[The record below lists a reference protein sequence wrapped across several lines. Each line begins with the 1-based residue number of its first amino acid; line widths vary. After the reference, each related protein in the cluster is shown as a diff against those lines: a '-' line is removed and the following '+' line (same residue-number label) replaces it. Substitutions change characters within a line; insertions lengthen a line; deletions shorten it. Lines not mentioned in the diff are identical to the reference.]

1 MTGREGIGL
10 SGSITEY
17 FRHLGRVGADTAAT
31 DGSGADLPLEEAIQ
45 HAVKLALEA
54 KNDKAR
60 VFFIGNGGSAGI
72 ASHMATDW
80 LKNGGFAAT
89 CFNDAASLTCLA
101 NDLGYD
107 QVFAVPI
114 ERHGRASDLLFA
126 ISSSGK
132 SASILNAVAAAR
144 RARMKVITLSGF
156 KPDNPLRKLGDMNFW
171 VPDGHYGFVEI
182 GHLALCHAI
191 LDMAMGWQRVGDL
204 PVAATVTPA

>member
-1 MTGREGIGL
+1 L
-10 SGSITEY
+10 SVSASIAEY
-17 FRHLGRVGADTAAT
+17 FRHLGRVGGDTTAT
-31 DGSGADLPLEEAIQ
+31 DASGAAIPLEDAIQ
-45 HAVKLALEA
+45 RAVKLAIET
-54 KNDKAR
+54 KDINAR
-60 VFFIGNGGSAGI
+60 VVFVGNGGSAGI

-107 QVFAVPI
+107 QVFALPL
-114 ERHGRASDLLFA
+114 ERHGRAGDLLFA

-132 SASILNAVAAAR
+132 SQSILNAVTSAR

-156 KPDNPLRKLGDMNFW
+156 KPDNPLRNLGDLNFW
-171 VPDGHYGFVEI
+171 IPDGHYGFVEI

-204 PVAATVTPA
+204 PVAASVTPA

>member
-1 MTGREGIGL
+1 M

-17 FRHLGRVGADTAAT
+17 FRHLGRVGGDTAAT
-31 DGSGADLPLEEAIQ
+31 DGSGAALALDEAIQ
-45 HAVKLALEA
+45 RAVKLALET
-54 KNDKAR
+54 KNDKSR
-60 VFFIGNGGSAGI
+60 VLFIGNGGSAGI

-89 CFNDAASLTCLA
+89 CFNDAAALTCLA

-114 ERHGRASDLLFA
+114 ERHGRAGDLLLA

-144 RARMKVITLSGF
+144 GARMNVITLSGF
-156 KPDNPLRKLGDMNFW
+156 KPDNPLRKLGDLNFW
-171 VPDGHYGFVEI
+171 IPDGHYGFVEI

-204 PVAATVTPA
+204 PVAGTVTPA